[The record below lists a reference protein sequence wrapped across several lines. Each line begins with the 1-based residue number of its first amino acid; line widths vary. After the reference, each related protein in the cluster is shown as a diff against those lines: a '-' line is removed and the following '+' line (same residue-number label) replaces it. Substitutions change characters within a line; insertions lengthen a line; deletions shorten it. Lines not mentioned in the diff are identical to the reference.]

1 MKITVFD
8 NGQQEEELIN
18 IYPEDQVWFEE
29 HNAKLSVESL
39 NENLIFYADI
49 GFRVNNDEAE
59 DPEEVIAIDFKHD
72 MIETLKELKNLSIQT
87 LHFKKELGIEP
98 FTWGK

>member
-29 HNAKLSVESL
+29 HNAKLSV
-39 NENLIFYADI
+39 
-49 GFRVNNDEAE
+49 
-59 DPEEVIAIDFKHD
+59 K
-72 MIETLKELKNLSIQT
+72 
-87 LHFKKELGIEP
+87 
-98 FTWGK
+98 